1 MHELGPQQASHR
13 PELCLQPCQ
22 IQRVKSQASLYTRDF
37 KRFLIA
43 PAEVKRKNLAG
54 LPGGLADKL
63 MNSHVGRPSPRVISV
78 SLALGS
84 AP

>member
-54 LPGGLADKL
+54 LADKM